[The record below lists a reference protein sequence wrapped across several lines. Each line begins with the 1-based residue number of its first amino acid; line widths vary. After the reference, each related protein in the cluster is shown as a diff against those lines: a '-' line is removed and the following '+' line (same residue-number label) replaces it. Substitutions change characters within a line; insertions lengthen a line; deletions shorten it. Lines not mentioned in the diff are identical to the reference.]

1 MKKNIP
7 EWLKTTLILVAFL
20 SVVVVWGSTTVITF
34 IEYNTV
40 VAIISVVSYFAVFI
54 GIFGIEMYTNKY
66 KFKYLILGKKYKE
79 KVQKFMVEL
88 DKFNKKERKAY
99 IKSMKAEYRRTGN
112 VYFSVYYLFETPNKV
127 WSDDNRSFVYY
138 NALDWQKAEY
148 LIYLLNFNCETGGGF
163 NRFFEGVAE
172 EPFTFE
178 EIEKIVKS
186 SDLFSKELKKLV
198 LKPKHKK
205 VFECFQ
211 NEDNLTDEDWKFLE
225 DFENAI
231 KEAALQTGAKKVF
244 IEEEPKVAA
253 IGAGL
258 DISKPTGS
266 MVIDIGGGTT
276 DIAVL
281 SLGGIV
287 NSISIKTA
295 GNAFDNQIM
304 KYIKNKYKLL
314 IGLVCFRGWADTGNI
329 HHTQKAEYEC
339 LHKSGKQIKINTQ

>member
-7 EWLKTTLILVAFL
+7 EWLKTTLVLIAFL

-40 VAIISVVSYFAVFI
+40 VAIISVVSYFAVFV

-88 DKFNKKERKAY
+88 NKFNKKERKAY

-186 SDLFSKELKKLV
+186 SDLFSKELKKSV

-225 DFENAI
+225 DFEKNESNNLFDFQDEIYATI
-231 KEAALQTGAKKVF
+231 EKLSINCYLELKKDYALPENVKKVF
-244 IEEEPKVAA
+244 ISKDKTKRICIYFDKTLNVYKVLKEEFVFYETEYSLMNSMGGWVSHEESSLFETEKQA
-253 IGAGL
+253 L
-258 DISKPTGS
+258 NDIKP
-266 MVIDIGGGTT
+266 
-276 DIAVL
+276 
-281 SLGGIV
+281 
-287 NSISIKTA
+287 
-295 GNAFDNQIM
+295 
-304 KYIKNKYKLL
+304 
-314 IGLVCFRGWADTGNI
+314 
-329 HHTQKAEYEC
+329 
-339 LHKSGKQIKINTQ
+339 QIKDYEELK

>member
-7 EWLKTTLILVAFL
+7 EWLKTTLVLIAFL
-20 SVVVVWGSTTVITF
+20 SVVVVWGSTTAITF

-40 VAIISVVSYFAVFI
+40 VAIISVVSYFAVFV

-88 DKFNKKERKAY
+88 NKFNKKERKAY

-148 LIYLLNFNCETGGGF
+148 LIYLLNFYCETGGGF
-163 NRFFEGVAE
+163 NRFFESVAE
-172 EPFTFE
+172 EPFTFD

-198 LKPKHKK
+198 LRPKHKK

-211 NEDNLTDEDWKFLE
+211 NEDNLTDEDWNFLE
-225 DFENAI
+225 DFENNESNDLFDFHEEI
-231 KEAALQTGAKKVF
+231 YGTIEKLSINCYLELKKTYALPENVKKVF
-244 IEEEPKVAA
+244 ISKDKTKRICVYLDKNLNAYKVLKEEFVFYETEYSLMNSMGGWVSHEESSLFETEKQA
-253 IGAGL
+253 L
-258 DISKPTGS
+258 NDI
-266 MVIDIGGGTT
+266 
-276 DIAVL
+276 
-281 SLGGIV
+281 
-287 NSISIKTA
+287 
-295 GNAFDNQIM
+295 
-304 KYIKNKYKLL
+304 
-314 IGLVCFRGWADTGNI
+314 
-329 HHTQKAEYEC
+329 
-339 LHKSGKQIKINTQ
+339 KSQIKDYEELK